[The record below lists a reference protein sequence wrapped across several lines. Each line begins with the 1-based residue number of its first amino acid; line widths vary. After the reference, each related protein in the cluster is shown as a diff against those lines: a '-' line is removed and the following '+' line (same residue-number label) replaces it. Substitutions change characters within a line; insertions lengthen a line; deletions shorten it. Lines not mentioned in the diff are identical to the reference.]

1 MQLRSDLSQRAVV
14 TPADYEWV
22 DSPMPGVQ
30 RMMLDRDGGEV
41 ARATSLVRYAPNSTF
56 LAHIHGGGEEFLV
69 LDGEFG
75 DEHGRY
81 GPGVYARNPI
91 GTSHSPV
98 VGAAGALILV
108 KLHQFSTTDTAHFTL
123 DTRAAQF
130 QPGAVPG
137 VEALQLHQHGSE
149 LVRLVRFAPNLEFPG
164 HDHPGG
170 EELFVIQGSLHDEY
184 GDYPQGSWVRS
195 PVGSSHDASSGP
207 QGCLLWIKT
216 GHLG

>member
-1 MQLRSDLSQRAVV
+1 MQLRADLSQRAVV

-56 LAHIHGGGEEFLV
+56 SSHTHGGGEEFLV

-81 GPGVYARNPI
+81 GAGVYARNPI

-108 KLHQFSTTDTAHFTL
+108 KLHQFSTTDKAHFTL
-123 DTRAAQF
+123 DTRAAPF
-130 QPGAVPG
+130 RPGAVPG
-137 VEALQLHQHGSE
+137 VDVLQLHQHGSE
-149 LVRLVRFAPNLEFPG
+149 HVRLVRFVPNLEIPG

-170 EELFVIQGSLHDEY
+170 EELFVVQGSLHDEH
-184 GDYPQGSWVRS
+184 GNYPEGSWVRS
-195 PVGSSHDASSGP
+195 PVGSSHRASSGP
-207 QGCLLWIKT
+207 EGCLLWIKT

>member
-1 MQLRSDLSQRAVV
+1 MQLRADLSQRAVV

-56 LAHIHGGGEEFLV
+56 SAHTHGGGEEFLV
-69 LDGEFG
+69 LEGEFG

-81 GPGVYARNPI
+81 GAGVYARNPI

-123 DTRAAQF
+123 DTRAAPF

-137 VEALQLHQHGSE
+137 VDALQLHQHGSE

-170 EELFVIQGSLHDEY
+170 EELFVVQGSLHDEH
-184 GDYPQGSWVRS
+184 GDYPEGSWVRS
-195 PVGSSHDASSGP
+195 PVGSSHHASSGP
-207 QGCLLWIKT
+207 EGCLLWIKT

>member
-1 MQLRSDLSQRAVV
+1 MQLRADLSQRAVV

-56 LAHIHGGGEEFLV
+56 SAHTHGGGEEFLV
-69 LDGEFG
+69 LEGEFG

-81 GPGVYARNPI
+81 GAGVYARNPI

-123 DTRAAQF
+123 DTRAAPF

-137 VEALQLHQHGSE
+137 VDALQLHQHGSE

-170 EELFVIQGSLHDEY
+170 EELFVIQGSLHDEH
-184 GDYPQGSWVRS
+184 GDYPEGSWVRS
-195 PVGSSHDASSGP
+195 PVGSSHHASSGP
-207 QGCLLWIKT
+207 EGCLLWIKT

>member
-1 MQLRSDLSQRAVV
+1 MQLRADLSQRAVV

-56 LAHIHGGGEEFLV
+56 SAHTHGGGEEFLV
-69 LDGEFG
+69 LEGEFG

-81 GPGVYARNPI
+81 GAGVYARNPI
-91 GTSHSPV
+91 GTSHSPG

-123 DTRAAQF
+123 DTRAAPF

-137 VEALQLHQHGSE
+137 VDALQLHQHGSE

-170 EELFVIQGSLHDEY
+170 EELFVVQGSLHDEH
-184 GDYPQGSWVRS
+184 GDYPEGSWVRS
-195 PVGSSHDASSGP
+195 PVGSSHHASSGP
-207 QGCLLWIKT
+207 EGCLLWIKT

>member
-1 MQLRSDLSQRAVV
+1 
-14 TPADYEWV
+14 
-22 DSPMPGVQ
+22 MPGVQ

-56 LAHIHGGGEEFLV
+56 SAHTHGGGEEFLV

-81 GPGVYARNPI
+81 GSGVYARNPI

-123 DTRAAQF
+123 DTTQHRFSPAQS
-130 QPGAVPG
+130 G

-149 LVRLVRFAPNLEFPG
+149 LVRLVRFAPIWSF
-164 HDHPGG
+164 
-170 EELFVIQGSLHDEY
+170 QGMTIRVAKNCS
-184 GDYPQGSWVRS
+184 SSRVRCMTS
-195 PVGSSHDASSGP
+195 MAITLKEVGFDR
-207 QGCLLWIKT
+207 LWDRVT
-216 GHLG
+216 THQRT